1 MLALR
6 HLSIVMRIKISAAAL
21 FLMALLIS
29 GCSPKSPWK
38 AEELALIRDSSS
50 IMRVLSVD
58 KLQDSLFLRLNAD
71 TLRAEMLLSEEYAR
85 LASKMVATVTSPE
98 QDGVGLAAPQVGIS
112 RRMVAVQR
120 FDKSSEPFE
129 VYPNI
134 RITDMRGEKL
144 CGPEGCLSIPG
155 RRGEVLRFMEIDIRY
170 SIVDPKTGVRDT
182 CETVRGFTA
191 VIFQHECD
199 HLDGILYTDRLA
211 SEP

>member
-155 RRGEVLRFMEIDIRY
+155 RRGEVLRFREIDIRY
-170 SIVDPKTGVRDT
+170 SIVDPKTGIRDT
-182 CETVRGFTA
+182 CETVQGFTA

>member
-1 MLALR
+1 
-6 HLSIVMRIKISAAAL
+6 MRLKAIFPAICL
-21 FLMALLIS
+21 TALLIGSCSEQNS
-29 GCSPKSPWK
+29 GWR
-38 AEELALIRDSSS
+38 AEELALIRDSSAV
-50 IMRVLSVD
+50 MRVLSVD
-58 KLQDSLFLRLNAD
+58 TQSDSLFLRRSAD
-71 TLRAEMLLSEEYAR
+71 TLDENMLMSSDYAL
-85 LASKMVATVTSPE
+85 LAAKMISTVTSPE

-134 RITDMRGEKL
+134 RITDMRGEKQ

-155 RRGEVLRFMEIDIRY
+155 RRGEVLRFREIDIRY